1 MHEHCRPDRNQ
12 FIRINASNIKQSKH
26 GWLCYRV
33 MQGRVAA
40 MDVSCKSSTLGPVSR
55 KPRKL
60 FGPIKPFLIHLY
72 LKKGEVHAPETS
84 CMKRTSVQI
93 KNFWI
98 EQLCNR
104 KVRDFFMSLRAWKDS
119 GAFEKRAPDT
129 KRPFH
134 SRFVQWPG
142 LWMPARL
149 DVTSFCCVN
158 QIILMLTSSH
168 LNGKSSELCIKTML
182 PPASPANTSQVTEHT
197 TIKWPSL
204 GAALI
209 PFRKL
214 FHWDALNKISDVWHY
229 VEVMA
234 IVV

>member
-1 MHEHCRPDRNQ
+1 MDTHLSETNNEYFLFERCFSATGKKGGKQVLSLGKGCQTKGVIIHELLHALGMMHEHCRPDRNQ

-93 KNFWI
+93 KNF
-98 EQLCNR
+98 
-104 KVRDFFMSLRAWKDS
+104 
-119 GAFEKRAPDT
+119 
-129 KRPFH
+129 
-134 SRFVQWPG
+134 
-142 LWMPARL
+142 
-149 DVTSFCCVN
+149 
-158 QIILMLTSSH
+158 
-168 LNGKSSELCIKTML
+168 
-182 PPASPANTSQVTEHT
+182 
-197 TIKWPSL
+197 
-204 GAALI
+204 
-209 PFRKL
+209 
-214 FHWDALNKISDVWHY
+214 
-229 VEVMA
+229 
-234 IVV
+234 